1 MFKHVFIYNCFCF
14 LFFPD
19 HYFPKGCVLETI
31 LSAQK
36 LDTID
41 SSLANQMF
49 QFLSSDNNSDAQDED
64 VISEL
69 ISSIV
74 PDGYLQVDKRENES
88 QNDYYLRKV
97 IENHILNFKF

>member
-1 MFKHVFIYNCFCF
+1 MFKHVFVYNSFYF

-19 HYFPKGCVLETI
+19 HYFTKGCVLETI

-74 PDGYLQVDKRENES
+74 PDGYLQVDKRENENE
-88 QNDYYLRKV
+88 NDYYLRKV
-97 IENHILNFKF
+97 IENHFLNLKF